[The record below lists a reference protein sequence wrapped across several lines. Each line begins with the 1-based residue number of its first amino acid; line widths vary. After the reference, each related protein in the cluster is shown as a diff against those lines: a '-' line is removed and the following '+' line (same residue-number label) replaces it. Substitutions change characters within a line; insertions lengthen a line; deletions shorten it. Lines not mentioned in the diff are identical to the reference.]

1 MIRSAFVLALFGLVA
16 CGGGGLTSV
25 KLVNNTPRPIETIQ
39 IDPAGQP
46 HTGSRAKLAPNAT
59 TTVQLKKGN
68 YEIYAIGE
76 KIVHDDKTRET
87 PEASLTIELREALD
101 VIFYD
106 SNDPPANLNAPT
118 TRGIMFRVA
127 PEPKKDDGGNES
139 PDAPSAEAPAPTE

>member
-1 MIRSAFVLALFGLVA
+1 MTRSALVLLLGLAA

-25 KLVNNTPRPIETIQ
+25 KLTNNTPRPIETIQ

-46 HTGSRAKLAPNAT
+46 HTASKTQLAPNAS

-68 YEIYAIGE
+68 YEIYAIGQ

-87 PEASLTIELREALD
+87 PEASLTIELKEALN

-106 SNDPPANLNAPT
+106 SNDPPANLNDPT

-127 PEPKKDDGGNES
+127 PEKKADEGEEGGEA
-139 PDAPSAEAPAPTE
+139 APEASAPTE

>member
-1 MIRSAFVLALFGLVA
+1 
-16 CGGGGLTSV
+16 
-25 KLVNNTPRPIETIQ
+25 RPIETIQ

-46 HTGSRAKLAPNAT
+46 HTGSKANLAPNAT

-68 YEIYAIGE
+68 YEIYAIGQ

-87 PEASLTIELREALD
+87 PEASLTIELKEALD

-118 TRGIMFRVA
+118 TRGIMFRVTPEKKKDEDTEDASPDQPA
-127 PEPKKDDGGNES
+127 PE
-139 PDAPSAEAPAPTE
+139 APPAE